1 MSVTLS
7 PHQYLI
13 AIVIFFVTLSSAYA
27 RGMVSIR
34 GESVNMRSG
43 PGLHTQPLWRLQK
56 GYPLRVIKRQGKWLK
71 VQDFENDQGW
81 IYRPLTS
88 PTPHYI
94 VKGKIVNIRSG
105 PGRQHRV
112 ISHVARGD
120 LLRTLG
126 KKTAWVKVKLPNGR
140 SGWIA
145 KRLVWGW

>member
-7 PHQYLI
+7 LRQYLI
-13 AIVIFFVTLSSAYA
+13 AIAIFFVTLPGAYA
-27 RGMVSIR
+27 QGMVSI
-34 GESVNMRSG
+34 GGNSVNMRSG
-43 PGLHTQPLWRLQK
+43 PGLNTQPLWRLQK

-71 VQDFENDQGW
+71 VQDFEGDRGW
-81 IYRPLTS
+81 IYRPLIS
-88 PTPHYI
+88 RTPHYI

-105 PGRQHRV
+105 PGRHRRV
-112 ISHVARGD
+112 IGQAVRGD

-126 KKTAWVKVKLPNGR
+126 KKAAWVKVRLPNGR